1 MNSFWTDARP
11 APAASSLP
19 ALLGAPALRPAFLEI
34 DSRGPAANSCVTRE
48 TLGGTTAR
56 PPGCSPL
63 CALASGR
70 TGIPVEWSEEHVK
83 EHTSRTWPSAQHTA
97 ALGHAADTCAGLPDC
112 QRQECHVSRQGSR
125 CRVSSSSERSPSGA
139 VCHSLCPSADGGSGL
154 TGSRLQPQSSAPSGP
169 WLSCPLSPLGD
180 ANLRAQ
186 GCDQGGHVPLG
197 D

>member
-19 ALLGAPALRPAFLEI
+19 ALLGAPALRPAFLEK
-34 DSRGPAANSCVTRE
+34 DSRGPAANCVTRE
-48 TLGGTTAR
+48 TLGSTTAR

-97 ALGHAADTCAGLPDC
+97 ALGHAADTCAGLPDSASAGSVTSPGRAPGAGSHRPASV
-112 QRQECHVSRQGSR
+112 RQVTLCATLCVPVRTGDLASRGPGCSHRAQHQVARGS
-125 CRVSSSSERSPSGA
+125 PA
-139 VCHSLCPSADGGSGL
+139 PSAHL
-154 TGSRLQPQSSAPSGP
+154 ETLI
-169 WLSCPLSPLGD
+169 C
-180 ANLRAQ
+180 
-186 GCDQGGHVPLG
+186 VPRG
-197 D
+197 ATKEVMYP